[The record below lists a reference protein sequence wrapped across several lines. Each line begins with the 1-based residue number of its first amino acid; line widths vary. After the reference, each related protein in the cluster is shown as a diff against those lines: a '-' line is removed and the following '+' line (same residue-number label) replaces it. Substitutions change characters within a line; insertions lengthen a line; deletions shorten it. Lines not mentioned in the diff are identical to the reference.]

1 MTVAISAFRLCL
13 NLLVWL
19 ILIRC
24 LLSFLPLGE
33 NFITKSVYRLT
44 EPLLGPIRDLTN
56 RSEYLANLPIDFS
69 PMILILILD
78 VVYSLL

>member
-1 MTVAISAFRLCL
+1 MIVAISALRICL

-24 LLSFLPLGE
+24 LLSFLPLGD
-33 NFITKSVYRLT
+33 NFITKMVYNLT
-44 EPLLGPIRDLTN
+44 EPLLGPIRELTN
-56 RSEYLANLPIDFS
+56 KSEYLANLPVDFS